1 MNVLVVDSFQSE
13 LFAGR
18 SQIAFLVKV
27 TSKSTRGRNT
37 WCVLICQ
44 KTVDSKIK
52 FSLCNKIRVAYVFL
66 QDYSFIMT

>member
-1 MNVLVVDSFQSE
+1 MYVLVVDSFQGE

-27 TSKSTRGRNT
+27 TSESASGTDT

-44 KTVDSKIK
+44 KTVHSEVK
-52 FSLCNKIRVAYVFL
+52 FSLCDQIRVAYVFL
-66 QDYSFIMT
+66 QDHSFIVT